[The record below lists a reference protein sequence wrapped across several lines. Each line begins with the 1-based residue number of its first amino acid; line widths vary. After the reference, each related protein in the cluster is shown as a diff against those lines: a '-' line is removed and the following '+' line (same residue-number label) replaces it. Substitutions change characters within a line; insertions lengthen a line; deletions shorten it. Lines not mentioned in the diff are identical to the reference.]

1 MILASLLLSA
11 VLCAPDLRPADTAI
25 AESVGAER
33 IVFLEGGSLW
43 SGALVRLGEWNLPAN
58 VPELDQPLEPGA
70 YLAVTQS
77 VVLIGDDMVI
87 VEAGDLIRIAPVRP
101 GDDGLEGG
109 IGLTCTVSCG
119 SGWYACCVF
128 GRNGAPPLCSCVK
141 NGIVPAC
148 DGGGVGA
155 TECSVTQP

>member
-1 MILASLLLSA
+1 MNSILASLVLSA
-11 VLCAPDLRPADTAI
+11 AACAAPDLRPADTAL
-25 AESVGAER
+25 AEAVGAER

-43 SGALVRLGEWNLPAN
+43 SGALVRLTEWD
-58 VPELDQPLEPGA
+58 VPILDQPLEPGA

-87 VEAGDLIRIAPVRP
+87 VEAGDLIRVAPVQP
-101 GDDGLEGG
+101 GDDGIEGG
-109 IGLTCTVSCG
+109 IGLTCNVTCG

-148 DGGGVGA
+148 DGGGIGA
-155 TECSVTQP
+155 TNCSVTQP